1 MSKREEAK
9 AQRALAKIAGRGCEG
24 ATAMEI
30 GNAIAGSEWSRKRRR
45 HATASDRE
53 AVGLSTAE
61 RLVRDGKVVLRQN
74 RFVLTRF
81 ADQREEKF
89 TAAPMSMSTAWEQEK
104 AARRKLALDK
114 HKTDKAMRAKAE
126 QQKRFDA
133 EMASFEQRERYT
145 LIKRSGA

>member
-9 AQRALAKIAGRGCEG
+9 RQRALAKIAGRGCEG

-45 HATASDRE
+45 HATAADRE
-53 AVGLSTAE
+53 AVGLSTSE

-74 RFVLTRF
+74 RFVLTKF

-89 TAAPMSMSTAWEQEK
+89 TAAPMATRWELER
-104 AARRKLALDK
+104 AARRKQAIDR

-145 LIKRSGA
+145 LIKRSAVT